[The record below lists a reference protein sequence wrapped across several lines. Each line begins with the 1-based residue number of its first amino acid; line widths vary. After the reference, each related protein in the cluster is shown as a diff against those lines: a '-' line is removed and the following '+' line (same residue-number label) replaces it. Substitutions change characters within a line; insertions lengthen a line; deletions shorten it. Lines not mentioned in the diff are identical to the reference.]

1 VFKKPAIFFLTVVF
15 LPNYSSAAVN
25 TERSPQL
32 IYISQ
37 DNSADKNSIIEGI
50 FYDRDKPVVIIR
62 GKLYYLGDSFCGGEI
77 IKISPVSV
85 TIRFNQSEKEYSMGD
100 SPCQTRKMEQVSSE
114 EFQQTSEY
122 LDSINSLIKDFTL
135 KHRENKALFESK
147 RNNKERLAISSN
159 MIESIKSYRQQ
170 LIVTSVPVRCKRCHL
185 LTIKM
190 FDIAEDAWERLT
202 SGDKEQAKILFNRV
216 LRITQEISVESIR
229 RAGHFW

>member
-1 VFKKPAIFFLTVVF
+1 MFKKPAIFFLAVFF

-37 DNSADKNSIIEGI
+37 DNSADKSSIIEGI
-50 FYDRDKPVVIIR
+50 FYDRDKPVIIIKE
-62 GKLYYLGDSFCGGEI
+62 KLYYLGDSFCGGEI
-77 IKISPVSV
+77 IKISPLSV
-85 TIRFNQSEKEYSMGD
+85 TIRFYQSEKEYSMGD
-100 SPCQTRKMEQVSSE
+100 SPCQTREMEQVSSE

-122 LDSINSLIKDFTL
+122 LDSINLLIKDLTL
-135 KHRENKALFESK
+135 QHRENKALFESK
-147 RNNKERLAISSN
+147 RNNKERRAISSN
-159 MIESIKSYRQQ
+159 MIKSIKNYRRK
-170 LIVTSVPVRCKRCHL
+170 LIVTPVPARCRRYYL
-185 LTIKM
+185 LVIKM

-229 RAGHFW
+229 STEHF